1 MPEEIVTAVP
11 LTLYVD
17 AQFLSPYAM
26 SAYVALAAKGL
37 DFEVRLVDLDQ
48 GDQRT
53 APFLCRSPI
62 GKVPVLAHLDFYL
75 SESSAIAEYLEQVF
89 PPPAYAPLF
98 PADPRPRAQARQ
110 TQAWLRSDLSA
121 LRRERPTEVVFDGMR
136 PPALSDAALAD
147 AARLIRVATALLSH
161 GQARLF
167 GAWSLAD
174 IDLALMLNRLIL
186 AGDDVPEPLRAYAA
200 AQWEHPGIRRWRD
213 SRG

>member
-1 MPEEIVTAVP
+1 MAVP

-26 SAYVALAAKGL
+26 SVYVALVEKGL
-37 DFEVRLVDLDQ
+37 DFEVRLVDLEQ

-53 APFLCRSPI
+53 APYLCRSPI

-75 SESSAIAEYLEQVF
+75 SESSAIAEYLEQAF
-89 PPPAYAPLF
+89 PPPAYAALY
-98 PADPRPRAQARQ
+98 PADLRPRAQARQ
-110 TQAWLRSDLSA
+110 TQAWLRSDLAA
-121 LRRERPTEVVFDGMR
+121 LRSERPTDVVFDGR
-136 PPALSDAALAD
+136 QPPPLSDAAQAD

-161 GQARLF
+161 GGEHLF

-174 IDLALMLNRLIL
+174 TDLALMLNRLIQP
-186 AGDDVPEPLRAYAA
+186 GDEVPEPLRAYAA
-200 AQWEHPGIRRWRD
+200 AQWEHPGIRRWRA